1 MYPAKFKV
9 RIPLYDYDNK
19 FIKNEVGWGRVYT
32 QVFFFYNKYII
43 TLVYALIS
51 KIKFLSFIFVF
62 ETVIECIFKVY

>member
-32 QVFFFYNKYII
+32 QVFFFTINI
-43 TLVYALIS
+43 
-51 KIKFLSFIFVF
+51 LSR
-62 ETVIECIFKVY
+62 